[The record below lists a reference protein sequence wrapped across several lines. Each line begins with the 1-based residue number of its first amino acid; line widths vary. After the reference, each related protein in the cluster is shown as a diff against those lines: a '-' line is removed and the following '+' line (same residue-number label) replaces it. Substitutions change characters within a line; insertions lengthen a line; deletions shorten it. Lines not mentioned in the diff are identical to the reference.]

1 VQRVGD
7 SAIWSRQCN
16 GHDGAMVTT
25 VLWSRRCYMVTTV
38 QWSRQCYGHDSAM
51 VTTVLW
57 SRQCY
62 GHDSAIWSRRCYGH
76 DGAMVTTV
84 LWSRRCYGHVGALV
98 TAAQLLCVAI
108 PASAICRVG
117 QDHIHT
123 VYIRYFWQ
131 GNHQIY
137 GHIRCIY
144 IQFWPTLAIC
154 NEGLGFR
161 V

>member
-1 VQRVGD
+1 MCVYVCVLNVRHSAIESAMLYVSRRCYGHD
-7 SAIWSRQCN
+7 SAM
-16 GHDGAMVTT
+16 ATT

-38 QWSRQCYGHDSAM
+38 QWSRQCYGGHDSAM
-51 VTTVLW
+51 VTTVL
-57 SRQCY
+57 
-62 GHDSAIWSRRCYGH
+62 YGH